1 MNEILIDIAHAD
13 KVYESGETQFY
24 ALRDVSL
31 QVRRGDFVAIV
42 GSSGSGKS
50 TLMNLLGCLDRPT
63 RGKYFLA
70 GHDVATLD
78 DVGLATIRNEY
89 LGFVFQGFHLLGRTS
104 SLENVEL
111 PLVYRG
117 MKSDERHERA
127 LRALRTVGLADRTK
141 HVPSQL
147 SGGQQQRVAIARAL
161 AGGPMILLAD
171 EPTGNLDSRTTAD
184 VLGLLQWLNE
194 TQGLTIILVTHD
206 AEVAAHATRN
216 VTVRD
221 GRIASD
227 TPNTPTRANEYVPTG
242 ETLSPIPVQE
252 KDGGRLAEFRV
263 FLSKVVVA
271 ISLGLRALVRN
282 RLRGALTILG
292 ILIGIAAVVAMT
304 TIGAGA
310 KARVEEQMAALGVN
324 MLIVWPGQVM
334 GGGAR
339 SAQGG
344 GATLTESDAVAIER
358 EVPSVAGVAPQLT
371 VSAQVVAGS
380 LNTSTRVLGSTPSYF
395 TVRDWGVERGALFDE
410 NDLHRRNKVCVVG
423 KTVATAL
430 FPDQDPLG
438 GHVRAGRMPCTIIGV
453 LRSKGQSTFGM
464 DQDDIIIVP
473 LTTFRAN
480 LERALG
486 DSVQQI
492 SVSATDRS
500 LTDHVQRTVSA
511 LLRQRHRL
519 RADQEDDF
527 TVRNMEELARSFD
540 QQRQTI
546 TTLLMAVASIALFV
560 GGIGVMN
567 IMLVSVTER
576 TREIGIRR
584 AIGARASDVL
594 AQFLVEAVILCIVGG
609 VSGLAVGMGVSA
621 ILAAVTDWK
630 VVLQPTSA
638 LIAVGVSCLIGLV
651 FGFFP
656 ARNAARLD
664 PITALRHE

>member
-1 MNEILIDIAHAD
+1 MSEILIDIAHAD
-13 KVYESGETQFY
+13 KVYESGETSFF
-24 ALRDVSL
+24 ALRDLSL
-31 QVRRGDFVAIV
+31 QVRRGEFVAIV

-50 TLMNLLGCLDRPT
+50 TLMNLIGCLDKPT
-63 RGKYFLA
+63 RGTYRLA
-70 GHDVATLD
+70 GHDVSTLD

-89 LGFVFQGFHLLGRTS
+89 LAFVFQGFHLLARTS
-104 SLENVEL
+104 ALENVEL

-117 MKSDERHERA
+117 MKADERKERA
-127 LRALRTVGLADRTK
+127 LHALRTVGLADRTQ
-141 HVPSQL
+141 HAPSQL
-147 SGGQQQRVAIARAL
+147 SGGQQQRVAVARAL
-161 AGGPMILLAD
+161 AGDPVLLLAD

-184 VLGLLQWLNE
+184 ILGLLQWLNE
-194 TQGLTIILVTHD
+194 EKGLTILLVTHD
-206 AEVAAHATRN
+206 PEVAAHTTRI

-221 GRIASD
+221 GQIASD
-227 TPNTPTRANEYVPTG
+227 APNTPQRAEMQVRADAALVPIKRDGSGRASGLRSFMAKSYVA
-242 ETLSPIPVQE
+242 V
-252 KDGGRLAEFRV
+252 
-263 FLSKVVVA
+263 
-271 ISLGLRALVRN
+271 SLGVRALVRN

-324 MLIVWPGQVM
+324 MLIVFPGQMM

-339 SAQGG
+339 SAAGG
-344 GATLTESDAVAIER
+344 GATLTEADSVAIEQ
-358 EVPSVAGVAPQLT
+358 EIPAVVGVAPQIT
-371 VSAQVVAGS
+371 AMSQVVAGAN
-380 LNTSTRVLGSTPSYF
+380 NTSTRVTGTTPSYF
-395 TVRDWGVERGALFDE
+395 IVRDWGIDRGALFDE

-423 KTVATAL
+423 KTVADTL
-430 FPDQDPLG
+430 FPEQDAVG
-438 GHVRAGRMPCTIIGV
+438 GHIRAGRMPCTIIGV
-453 LRSKGQSTFGM
+453 LRSKGQSSFGQ
-464 DQDDIIIVP
+464 DQDDIILVP

-480 LERALG
+480 LERAVG

-492 SVSATDRS
+492 SISAADRT
-500 LTDHVQRTVSA
+500 LTDHVQKSVSA

-519 RADQEDDF
+519 RIDQDDDF
-527 TVRNMEELARSFD
+527 TVRNLEELARSFD

-546 TTLLMAVASIALFV
+546 TTLLLAVASIALFV

-594 AQFLVEAVILCIVGG
+594 AQFLVEAVILCSVGG
-609 VSGLAVGMGVSA
+609 LSGLGVGVGISA

-630 VVLQPTSA
+630 VVVQPQSA
-638 LIAVGVSCLIGLV
+638 LIAVGVSSIIGLV